1 MSEIRISVSIYLTD
15 DLLAMTS
22 SAGDSKTL
30 FEKYSLHFGLGA
42 VAAIALGVMTFQF
55 SVSAEDGERTHDHK
69 IAPPPMPTTG
79 VEAVENEVIGQVE
92 IDYDAELKLSSIA
105 NSR

>member
-1 MSEIRISVSIYLTD
+1 MN
-15 DLLAMTS
+15 S
-22 SAGDSKTL
+22 SAGDPKTL
-30 FEKYSLHFGLGA
+30 FGKYSLHFGIGA

-55 SVSAEDGERTHDHK
+55 SISANDGERKDDQK
-69 IAPPPMPTTG
+69 IAPPAMPTTE